1 LSAEDQH
8 ILAQLKQSKVSAL
21 EVLHKKYAYQLYK
34 VCRGFYLTH
43 EDAEEIVQDIF
54 LKIWNRRNELKL
66 GFSFRAYLFT
76 IAKNDILK
84 FSRKKVL
91 SFTIDNYIHDHAPR
105 VHQDAENMMI
115 YKETEAYVAFI
126 INSLP
131 PQKQKI
137 YILSR
142 FEGLSHEQIA
152 EKLGISIR
160 TVENHTYQTNLLLKK
175 KMGLL

>member
-1 LSAEDQH
+1 
-8 ILAQLKQSKVSAL
+8 
-21 EVLHKKYAYQLYK
+21 
-34 VCRGFYLTH
+34 
-43 EDAEEIVQDIF
+43 
-54 LKIWNRRNELKL
+54 
-66 GFSFRAYLFT
+66 
-76 IAKNDILK
+76 
-84 FSRKKVL
+84 VL
-91 SFTIDNYIHDHAPR
+91 SFTIDNYIHDHAPK

>member
-1 LSAEDQH
+1 MSADDQH
-8 ILAQLKQSKVSAL
+8 IIFQLKQDQVSAL

-34 VCRGFYLTH
+34 VCRNFYLTH
-43 EDAEEIVQDIF
+43 EDAEELVQDVFI
-54 LKIWNRRNELKL
+54 KIWDRRDEIKL
-66 GFSFRAYLFT
+66 GFSFRSYLFT

-91 SFTIDNYIHDHAPR
+91 SCTIDNYMHEHAPQT
-105 VHQDAENMMI
+105 HQDGENMMI
-115 YKETEAYVAFI
+115 YKETESYVAAI

-142 FEGLSHEQIA
+142 LEGLSHEQIA
-152 EKLGISIR
+152 EKLGLSVR

-175 KMGLL
+175 KMGLT